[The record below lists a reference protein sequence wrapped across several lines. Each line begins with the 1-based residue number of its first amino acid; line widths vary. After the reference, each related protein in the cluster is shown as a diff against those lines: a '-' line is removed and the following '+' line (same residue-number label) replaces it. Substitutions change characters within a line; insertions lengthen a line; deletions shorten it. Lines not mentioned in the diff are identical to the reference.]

1 MAFDNYTLRAMI
13 QEHGVVSTLV
23 KRAAGSYNATTGKVT
38 QTETNYSVRCY
49 TFNYSPEILS
59 QRVVSDTDS
68 RALLD
73 PTMTNGTTLPDPQ
86 VDDAII
92 VQGRTLKIIKVDA
105 IRSAGKV
112 MCWLLDTRG

>member
-1 MAFDNYTLRAMI
+1 MAFNNFALRSMI
-13 QEHGVVSTLV
+13 REHGVVSTLV
-23 KRAAGSYNATTGKVT
+23 KRSAGAYDATTGKVT
-38 QTETNYSVRCY
+38 QTETDYSVRCY

-59 QRVVSDTDS
+59 QRVVADTDS

-73 PTMTNGTTLPDPQ
+73 PKMTNGQDLPAPE
-86 VDDAII
+86 VDDAIETG
-92 VQGRTLKIIKVDA
+92 GRTLKIIKVDA